1 MFGAMFGRLFYVLL
15 GVILGVV
22 ALFAYGSSNGLPAF
36 LPQVKTAGVT
46 TKGSA
51 PAEFS
56 GATLVKVLPVNLEA
70 KQASVVVRVN
80 SLEEYSDGFSL
91 TYSMLSGQPGE
102 PAPVL
107 QPDHVAVTDDQGTVY
122 TLSPMGSSTTVG
134 PGLSSGYLT
143 FSPALNP
150 AAKTLTVTV
159 PHALSVGKVTEN
171 GSPTVVDGPW
181 TVTVNL
187 K

>member
-22 ALFAYGSSNGLPAF
+22 ALFAYGSSNGLPSF

-46 TKGSA
+46 AKATA

-70 KQASVVVRVN
+70 NKANVVVRVN

-91 TYSMLSGQPGE
+91 TYTMISGQPGE

-107 QPDHVAVTDDQGTVY
+107 QPDHVAVTDDQGTIY
-122 TLSPMGSSTTVG
+122 TLSPLGSSTTVG
-134 PGLSSGYLT
+134 PGLSSGYLS

-150 AAKTLTVTV
+150 AAKTLTVTI
-159 PHALSVGKVTEN
+159 PHALSVGKITEN
-171 GSPTVVDGPW
+171 GSPQVVDGPW
-181 TVTVNL
+181 QVAVNL